1 MPILLPLMALVWV
14 MLVGLMFTVSPVLG
28 VLFLLFALLMG
39 FFVAL
44 AYQGEKNG

>member
-14 MLVGLMFTVSPVLG
+14 MLVGLMFTVNVFLG
-28 VLFLLFALLMG
+28 ILFVAFALGMG